1 MLLAALIC
9 SRTFGQAHRTERLYA
24 LFCLVRSD
32 ESMESV
38 IEDERQVSQLV
49 FAMLAALSEGTD
61 VVEMWDPDW

>member
-9 SRTFGQAHRTERLYA
+9 SRTSVQAHRTERLYA

-61 VVEMWDPDW
+61 VVEMLGPDW